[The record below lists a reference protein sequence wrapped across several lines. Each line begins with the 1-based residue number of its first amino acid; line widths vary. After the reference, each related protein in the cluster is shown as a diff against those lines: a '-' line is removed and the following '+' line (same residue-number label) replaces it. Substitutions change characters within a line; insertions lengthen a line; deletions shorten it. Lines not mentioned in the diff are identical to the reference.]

1 LNITS
6 ILEHIRTN
14 ILACLSQWDNLQ
26 TPTTNVSF
34 FTLSY
39 PTVSP
44 KNRCVIHRNEATTN
58 LHRRD
63 ELLEAQK
70 PLPLNIGNRPHLA
83 QGTTSTVH
91 GKFAHYNIEPEMRHP
106 KGQQLGA
113 TRAHQTKLHQ
123 QYHILA
129 SQSSDWLHKFTLF
142 NSVRFP
148 AWHQALLINVD
159 NLEENYL
166 LQFCLGQLRQGEKL
180 DSIVASETSIV
191 ICESRMK
198 IYKSSYPDSYNWAI
212 LKVLKY
218 EA

>member
-1 LNITS
+1 MKQRLTCIAETNSLKPRNPCRLTS
-6 ILEHIRTN
+6 AIAHTWLK
-14 ILACLSQWDNLQ
+14 A
-26 TPTTNVSF
+26 
-34 FTLSY
+34 
-39 PTVSP
+39 
-44 KNRCVIHRNEATTN
+44 
-58 LHRRD
+58 
-63 ELLEAQK
+63 
-70 PLPLNIGNRPHLA
+70 PH
-83 QGTTSTVH
+83 QQYI
-91 GKFAHYNIEPEMRHP
+91 AHYNIEPEMRHP